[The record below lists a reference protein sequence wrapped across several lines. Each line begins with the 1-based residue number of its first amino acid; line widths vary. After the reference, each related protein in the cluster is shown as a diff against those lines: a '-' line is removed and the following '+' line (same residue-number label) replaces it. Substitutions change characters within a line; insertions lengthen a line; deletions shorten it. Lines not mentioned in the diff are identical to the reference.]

1 MIRYSI
7 AVCNYNMADTLKKS
21 LRSILDQI
29 DERFEVVVIDG
40 GSDDDS
46 VRILRDLSMEYGALR
61 VVRLDSDP
69 SRHLGADRQRSIE
82 EARGDYVLP
91 QLDADDRYLPILSD
105 FVELYQQLSSEIDSF
120 FYLSGKGLNIGP
132 RELLVD
138 VPYRNI
144 RSGEDRDL
152 WRRLF
157 AEESIIWLQHAEVR
171 EEIGYHF
178 DLREQLQRD
187 YEVKVCDFQAGLDF
201 WSCMRWALTQE
212 SHGIFTRH
220 RAGLKRVAKTVYDL
234 ATFPLAYLDARNR
247 PQYDTPSKLQKRGT
261 LERAI
266 ADNRMTLSEIEE
278 TYDISLDRS
287 ALSDLGREKLDL

>member
-7 AVCNYNMADTLKKS
+7 AVCNYNMADTLEKS

-40 GSDDDS
+40 GSDDGS
-46 VRILRDLSMEYGALR
+46 VRILKDLSMEYGALR
-61 VVRLDSDP
+61 VVELDSDP

-105 FVELYQQLSSEIDSF
+105 FVEIYQQLSSDIDSS

-157 AEESIIWLQHAEVR
+157 AEESIIWLQHAEVC

-178 DLREQLQRD
+178 DLREQLERD
-187 YEVKVCDFQAGLDF
+187 YEVKVSDFQVGLDF

-212 SHGIFTRH
+212 SYGILIRH
-220 RAGLKRVAKTVYDL
+220 RGGLERVAKTGYDL

-247 PQYDTPSKLQKRGT
+247 PQYDTPPKFQKRGT
-261 LERAI
+261 LERVI